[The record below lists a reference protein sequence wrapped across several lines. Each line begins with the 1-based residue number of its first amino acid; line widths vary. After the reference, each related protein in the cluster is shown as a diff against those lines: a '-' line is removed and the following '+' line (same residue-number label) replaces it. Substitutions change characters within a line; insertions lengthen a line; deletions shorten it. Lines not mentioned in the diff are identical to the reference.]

1 LQRSRNISRHARNT
15 GKEEKREGTN
25 PGISIK
31 GNWVGYWKLRF
42 RGSVLVLFGIHV
54 WQQTGGLVASSFE
67 GFCCCYC
74 RFLFQIP
81 VL

>member
-31 GNWVGYWKLRF
+31 GNWVGDWKPRL
-42 RGSVLVLFGIHV
+42 RGSVLVFLGIHV
-54 WQQTGGLVASSFE
+54 RQQKEGFVSSSFQ
-67 GFCCCYC
+67 GFCCFC